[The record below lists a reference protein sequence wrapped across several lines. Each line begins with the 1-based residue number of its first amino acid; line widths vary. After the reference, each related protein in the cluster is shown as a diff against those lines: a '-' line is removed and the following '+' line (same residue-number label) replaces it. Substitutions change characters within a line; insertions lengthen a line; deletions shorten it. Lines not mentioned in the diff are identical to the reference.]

1 MGQLFYHNKKIQ
13 TEEYGMNVIE
23 TDCGN
28 YIRLLVE
35 GRVDTNTSP
44 ALQQAIL
51 SAFQKKKDI
60 VVDFLNVPAISSAGL
75 RALLIGQKTAN
86 SKGGTLKL
94 TNVSGLVKNVLDMS
108 GFSSILTIV

>member
-1 MGQLFYHNKKIQ
+1 
-13 TEEYGMNVIE
+13 MNVIE
-23 TDCGN
+23 TDCGSH
-28 YIRLLVE
+28 IRLMVE

-51 SAFQKKKDI
+51 SAFQKNRHI

-86 SKGGTLKL
+86 AKDGTLKL

-108 GFSSILTIV
+108 GFSSILTIE